1 MIAIPDLDQLKLDE
15 EACSQLCTMASE
27 RQIGDEIMEIQA
39 KAALLGRWDVVYV
52 LSRLAGLETSVL
64 IDAED
69 NVSVDWGSPGR
80 VALAPPVGC
89 AAPFKVWTHTHPGFE
104 AYWSGTD
111 THSLAIASGIV
122 AKALVLGAP
131 GLKQSLNATLATV
144 DGEMNRISPNGPLN
158 HWTDEAVTPWASF
171 YAQLSEQAR
180 IEVSA

>member
-1 MIAIPDLDQLKLDE
+1 MIAIPDLDQLELDE
-15 EACSQLCTMASE
+15 EAWSQLCTMASE
-27 RQIGDEIMEIQA
+27 RHIGDEIMEIQA

>member
-1 MIAIPDLDQLKLDE
+1 MIAIQDLDQLELDE
-15 EACSQLCTMASE
+15 EAWSQLCTMASE
-27 RQIGDEIMEIQA
+27 RHIGDEIMEIQA

>member
-1 MIAIPDLDQLKLDE
+1 
-15 EACSQLCTMASE
+15 
-27 RQIGDEIMEIQA
+27 
-39 KAALLGRWDVVYV
+39 
-52 LSRLAGLETSVL
+52 
-64 IDAED
+64 
-69 NVSVDWGSPGR
+69 SPGR

-131 GLKQSLNATLATV
+131 GIKQSLNATLASV
-144 DGEMNRISPNGPLN
+144 DDEVGRISPDGPLN
-158 HWTDEAVTPWASF
+158 HWTDEAVTTWASF

>member
-1 MIAIPDLDQLKLDE
+1 MIAIPNMDQLELDD
-15 EACSQLCTMASE
+15 EAWGHLCTMASE
-27 RQIGDEIMEIQA
+27 RHIGDEIMEIQA
-39 KAALLGRWDVVYV
+39 KAALLDRWDVVYV

-131 GLKQSLNATLATV
+131 GIKQSLNATLATV
-144 DGEMNRISPNGPLN
+144 DGEVNRISPNGPLN

>member
-1 MIAIPDLDQLKLDE
+1 MIVIPDLDQLELDD
-15 EACSQLCTMASE
+15 EAWGHLCTMASE

-131 GLKQSLNATLATV
+131 GIKQSLNATLTSV
-144 DGEMNRISPNGPLN
+144 DDEVGRISPDGPLN
-158 HWTDEAVTPWASF
+158 HWTDEAVTTWASF
-171 YAQLSEQAR
+171 YAQLSEQAM

>member
-1 MIAIPDLDQLKLDE
+1 MIAIPNMEQLELDDE
-15 EACSQLCTMASE
+15 AWSHLCTLASE

-39 KAALLGRWDVVYV
+39 KAALLGRWDAVYV

-131 GLKQSLNATLATV
+131 GIKQSLNATLATV
-144 DGEMNRISPNGPLN
+144 DGGMNRISPNGPLN

>member
-1 MIAIPDLDQLKLDE
+1 MIAIPDLDQLELDE
-15 EACSQLCTMASE
+15 EAWSQLCTMASE
-27 RQIGDEIMEIQA
+27 RHIGDEIMEIQA

-144 DGEMNRISPNGPLN
+144 DGEVNRISPNGPLN

>member
-1 MIAIPDLDQLKLDE
+1 MIAIPNMDQLELDD
-15 EACSQLCTMASE
+15 EAWGHLCTMASE
-27 RQIGDEIMEIQA
+27 RHIGDEIMEIQA
-39 KAALLGRWDVVYV
+39 KAALLDRWDVVYV

-144 DGEMNRISPNGPLN
+144 DGEVNRISPNGPLN

>member
-1 MIAIPDLDQLKLDE
+1 MIAIPNMEQLELDDE
-15 EACSQLCTMASE
+15 AWSHLCTLASE

>member
-1 MIAIPDLDQLKLDE
+1 
-15 EACSQLCTMASE
+15 
-27 RQIGDEIMEIQA
+27 
-39 KAALLGRWDVVYV
+39 
-52 LSRLAGLETSVL
+52 LETSVL

-89 AAPFKVWTHTHPGFE
+89 AAPFKVWTHTHPGFD

-111 THSLAIASGIV
+111 THSLAIGSGIV

-131 GLKQSLNATLATV
+131 GIKQSLNATLATV

-171 YAQLSEQAR
+171 YAQLSEQAM